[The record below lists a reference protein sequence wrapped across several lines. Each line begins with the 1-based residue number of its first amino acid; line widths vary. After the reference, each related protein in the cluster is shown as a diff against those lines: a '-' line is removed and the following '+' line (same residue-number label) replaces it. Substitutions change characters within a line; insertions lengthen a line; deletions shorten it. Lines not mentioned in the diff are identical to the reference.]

1 MSDLPRAI
9 VIAALILGGAF
20 VVRGM
25 FGTDR
30 YDLMQATVGSVY
42 RLDQLTGAVAFCT
55 PLVCRPL
62 VMLVPKAATPG
73 GSEPPPAVPAPEV
86 QPGPAT

>member
-1 MSDLPRAI
+1 VNDLSRAI

-30 YDLMQATVGSVY
+30 YDLVPAPGGSVY
-42 RLDQLTGAVAFCT
+42 RLDRLTGAVAFCT
-55 PLVCRPL
+55 PMLCRPL
-62 VMLVPKAATPG
+62 AMLVPREAAPG
-73 GSEPPPAVPAPEV
+73 SAPAPGSGGTAAE
-86 QPGPAT
+86 PGPAT